1 MRRVSSEQNWDNDN
15 VGRLDRASSK
25 MLTLVSLLYNNEGK
39 GGHRLLIDQLAE
51 ARLALHDAIGDI
63 ARSCALHLLLWRHTW
78 DCTKCAI

>member
-39 GGHRLLIDQLAE
+39 GGHSLMIDKDSVDKLLATYP
-51 ARLALHDAIGDI
+51 ARCVRRAPAGMMI
-63 ARSCALHLLLWRHTW
+63 A
-78 DCTKCAI
+78 

>member
-63 ARSCALHLLLWRHTW
+63 APG
-78 DCTKCAI
+78 AI